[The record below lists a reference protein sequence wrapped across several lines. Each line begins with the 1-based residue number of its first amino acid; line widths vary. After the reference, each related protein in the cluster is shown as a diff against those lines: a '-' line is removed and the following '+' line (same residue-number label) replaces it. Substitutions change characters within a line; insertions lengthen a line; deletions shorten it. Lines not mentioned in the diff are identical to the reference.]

1 MVTAPGRVYD
11 RPWMTL
17 SSARVAGAILAAG
30 LVAVTA
36 GCGGG
41 GGKNPSTTLSNSTT
55 VTLTKTSGGGAEP
68 AFATAGNCQAMA
80 GLAAKAAAAIEST
93 GNAAAA
99 LQTESAQLRALAK
112 AAPSDI
118 RGDFQTFASAFSAF
132 LHTLQANG
140 YKLGSKK
147 PPTPAQAA
155 AFAQA
160 AKSFDTPGLKRA
172 EAHLSTWARRNCA
185 GVHVGG

>member
-1 MVTAPGRVYD
+1 MA
-11 RPWMTL
+11 L

-30 LVAVTA
+30 LVAAAA

-41 GGKNPSTTLSNSTT
+41 GGKTLSTTSSHITT
-55 VTLTKTSGGGAEP
+55 ATLTKTSGGGAEP
-68 AFATAGNCQAMA
+68 AFATAGNCRAMA

-118 RGDFQTFASAFSAF
+118 RGDFQTFATAFSAF

-140 YKLGSKK
+140 YELGSKK

-155 AFAQA
+155 AFAKA
-160 AKSFDTPGLKRA
+160 AKSFDTPRLRQA
-172 EAHLSTWARRNCA
+172 EAHLSAWARRNCA
-185 GVHVGG
+185 GVHVRG